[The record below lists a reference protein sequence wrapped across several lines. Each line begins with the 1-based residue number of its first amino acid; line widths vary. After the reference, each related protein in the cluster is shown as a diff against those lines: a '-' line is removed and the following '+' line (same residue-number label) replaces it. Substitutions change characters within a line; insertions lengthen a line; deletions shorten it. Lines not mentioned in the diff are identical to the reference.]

1 MRLLIILLVLSS
13 PLMAAKS
20 VGQAIAIEGTVN
32 AVGEDQQARVLKRGS
47 SLYVGDSIEVAADSK
62 AQLKFVD
69 GGLVTLI
76 ANTQYRIDSY
86 EFTNKKK
93 EFSSELVDGGMRA
106 MTGTIGK
113 KNPSDYNIKT
123 PVATIGVRGTILE
136 ALYQN
141 GELHVRSVSGVVR
154 VRNEGGTATLRPGLS
169 VSTNSSTTMGT
180 PSTTPPAALSAIDFT
195 PPPGGQSLEQAQ
207 GMINTQPVIAPS
219 SDTRAPDE
227 PLAPGDTL
235 FIPQSEGNPPCG

>member
-1 MRLLIILLVLSS
+1 MRLLIILLFLSS
-13 PLMAAKS
+13 SLMAAKS
-20 VGQAIAIEGTVN
+20 VGQSIAVEGTVT
-32 AVGEDQQARVLKRGS
+32 AVGEDQQTRTLKRGS
-47 SLYVGDSIEVAADSK
+47 SLYVGDSIEVGPDSK
-62 AQLKFVD
+62 TQLKFVD

-86 EFTNKKK
+86 EFTKKKK
-93 EFSSELVDGGMRA
+93 EFSSELVDGGLRA

-113 KNPSDYNIKT
+113 KSPADYNIKT

-136 ALYQN
+136 ALYQD
-141 GELHVRSVSGVVR
+141 GELHVRSLSGLVR

-169 VSTNSSTTMGT
+169 VSTNSPTTMGT
-180 PSTTPPAALSAIDFT
+180 VTSTPPEALLAIDFT

-207 GMINTQPVIAPS
+207 SAINSQPVTPP
-219 SDTRAPDE
+219 DTRALDE